1 MYSRYAF
8 TFWHNGPCP
17 FCVCVCVCARGC
29 VKVLLSFFII
39 KLSDTALG
47 KGESGNSISASS
59 AQPYDLIST
68 LVTLPATDSY

>member
-1 MYSRYAF
+1 MHLRF
-8 TFWHNGPCP
+8 GITVP
-17 FCVCVCVCARGC
+17 VLMCARGY
-29 VKVLLSFFII
+29 VKPFLLSFFI

-68 LVTLPATDSY
+68 LVTPRALPATDRD